1 MLLLPGILLGAAF
14 VCAASLLVA
23 AVKLLLGTG
32 IQVDKSIR
40 GYCSVIQRGVDAY
53 QGGAAV
59 LEGVPAPHPSP
70 NPNPD
75 PRPNLNPNPSPQA
88 QS

>member
-1 MLLLPGILLGAAF
+1 MLLLPGIVLGAAF

-40 GYCSVIQRGVDAY
+40 GYWSVIQRGVDAY

-59 LEGVPAPHPSP
+59 PEGVP
-70 NPNPD
+70 D
-75 PRPNLNPNPSPQA
+75 P
-88 QS
+88 